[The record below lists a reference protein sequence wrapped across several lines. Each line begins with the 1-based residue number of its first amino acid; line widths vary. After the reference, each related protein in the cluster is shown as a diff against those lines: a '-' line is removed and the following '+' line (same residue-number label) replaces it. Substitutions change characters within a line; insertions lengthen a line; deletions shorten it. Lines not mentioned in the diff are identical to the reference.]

1 MSWTVA
7 CFCGTVFES
16 PTDRCPTCNT
26 PVPEVTRGA
35 DVTKPVISS
44 RRRRD
49 GARIA
54 GAGPAFSRDD
64 RREHDVAR
72 D

>member
-35 DVTKPVISS
+35 DVTKPSDQLTAATS
-44 RRRRD
+44 RR
-49 GARIA
+49 
-54 GAGPAFSRDD
+54 PD
-64 RREHDVAR
+64 RRGRASVQPGR
-72 D
+72 SP